1 MEQLT
6 DFDQT
11 KDFYCSQKFWW
22 LSVDLEK
29 LKTMSCCA
37 ATPAKINFDH
47 INRHPGDLFNS
58 PEMITERQQ
67 MLLNQPVS
75 SCASTCW
82 IPESKLQVSRRLSM
96 KSHLPTH
103 TATSTSPEVLHI
115 IVGSDCNMTCVYC
128 CKYYSSAW
136 ARDIANHGAYSIATT
151 DDKYILNDTDRVLM
165 KLSQKD
171 IKNNRFN
178 DSLLDEIAQLV
189 KSSNLK
195 EIIVTGG
202 EPFLYLG
209 LEELASKL
217 SRHGI
222 PIKIYSGL
230 GVNTERFQKEIA
242 KISKYTEIELMIS
255 VESTGK
261 LYELLRNGN
270 TWDRFEKN
278 IEILKEQ
285 GIRYS
290 FYSTVTNLALLGI
303 DDFIKYAGDVKILW
317 SPCTDPDFF
326 AVNILDSRTK
336 SMLIDRIDSYP
347 LKLQEIINTVS
358 NTFVPDQKSNLD
370 TYLKEFTQ
378 RRNIDLGT
386 LPQHFV
392 EWLEQQ

>member
-47 INRHPGDLFNS
+47 INQHPGDLFNS
-58 PEMITERQQ
+58 PEMISERQQ
-67 MLLNQPVS
+67 MLLNQPVAG
-75 SCASTCW
+75 CASTCW
-82 IPESKLQVSRRLSM
+82 IPESKSQVSRRILM

-115 IVGSDCNMTCVYC
+115 IVGSDCNMTCIYC

-136 ARDIANHGAYSIATT
+136 AKDINDHGAYSIATT
-151 DDKYILNDTDRVLM
+151 GDKYILNDTDRVLM

-178 DSLLDEIAQLV
+178 DSLLNEIAQLV
-189 KSSNLK
+189 KSSTLK
-195 EIIVTGG
+195 EIVVTGG
-202 EPFLYLG
+202 EPFLYLE
-209 LEELASKL
+209 LEQLISTL
-217 SRHGI
+217 SGYGI

-230 GVNTERFQKEIA
+230 GVNPTRFQKEIVKLSKFA
-242 KISKYTEIELMIS
+242 EIQLIISA
-255 VESTGK
+255 ESTGK

-278 IEILKEQ
+278 IEILKQ
-285 GIRYS
+285 HDISYS
-290 FYSTVTNLALLGI
+290 FYATVSNLALLGI
-303 DDFIKYAGDVKILW
+303 DDFIEYAGHVEILW

-326 AVNILDSRTK
+326 AVNILDSQTK
-336 SMLIDRIDSYP
+336 SMLIDQIDGYP
-347 LKLQEIINTVS
+347 PKLQEIINTVP
-358 NTFVPDQKSNLD
+358 NMFLPDQKSNLD

-378 RRNIDLGT
+378 RRNIDLRS
-386 LPQHFV
+386 LPSHFV

>member
-1 MEQLT
+1 MNQLT
-6 DFDQT
+6 EVDHT

-37 ATPAKINFDH
+37 ATPSKIDFDH
-47 INRHPGDLFNS
+47 INQYPGDLFNS
-58 PEMITERQQ
+58 PEMIAERQQ
-67 MLLNQPVS
+67 MLSNQPVVGCS
-75 SCASTCW
+75 SSCW
-82 IPESKLQVSRRLSM
+82 IPESNSQASRRILM
-96 KSHLPTH
+96 KSYLPTH

-136 ARDIANHGAYSIATT
+136 ARDINNQGAYSITTT
-151 DDKYILNDTDRVLM
+151 DDKYTLNDTDRVLM

-178 DSLLDEIAQLV
+178 DGLLNEIAQLV
-189 KSSNLK
+189 ESSTLR
-195 EIIVTGG
+195 EIVVTGG
-202 EPFLYLG
+202 EPFLYLE
-209 LEELASKL
+209 LEQLISKL
-217 SRHGI
+217 SGHGI

-242 KISKYTEIELMIS
+242 KLSKFLEVELIISA
-255 VESTGK
+255 ESTGK

-270 TWDRFEKN
+270 TWNRFEKN
-278 IEILKEQ
+278 IQTLKQ
-285 GIRYS
+285 HDISYS
-290 FYSTVTNLALLGI
+290 FHATVSNLALLGI
-303 DDFIKYAGDVKILW
+303 DDFIDYAGDVKILW

-326 AVNILDSRTK
+326 AVNILDDQTK
-336 SMLIDRIDSYP
+336 SMLIDRIDCYP

-358 NTFVPDQKSNLD
+358 NSIIFDQKSNLNR
-370 TYLKEFTQ
+370 YLKEFTQ
-378 RRNIDLGT
+378 RRNIDLGS
-386 LPQHFV
+386 LPPHFV